1 MVPQNCKI
9 SFCKN
14 IPLVI
19 SMTQSINPV
28 IQYNHYWPSDR
39 TYHIRL
45 PNWFTHSIHLLRAGT
60 AHNKVICNHGTAN
73 QIHRS
78 NKGFKGLRVK
88 ASNHRFHKVGTK
100 PLKEII
106 MDIHTKDEMQKKKH
120 KKTLNT
126 YVQYTYEFWTLN
138 SFNFEKLNHLNADWY
153 TLIKR

>member
-106 MDIHTKDEMQKKKH
+106 MDIHTKDEMQKKNT
-120 KKTLNT
+120 KKLWIHMYNIPM
-126 YVQYTYEFWTLN
+126 
-138 SFNFEKLNHLNADWY
+138 SFELWIV
-153 TLIKR
+153 LILKN